1 MLDSNLVLKSI
12 DFKEKIYVAFS
23 GGPDSTALLYLLAM
37 IRNDYDELKLK
48 AIHVNHNLSKNS
60 MSWESHCKKVCSD
73 LNIDLITESIEVV
86 SDGGGIESAS
96 RQARYKIFKN
106 LLETNEQILLAHH
119 SDDLAETVFMRLL
132 RGTGADGL
140 EGPLSQRAIGKGL
153 LIRPLLE
160 ISKEEILNYL
170 TENNIKFIEDE
181 SNKENEFDRNFL
193 RNKVF
198 PLLETRWKNF
208 SIRINNTSSILK
220 NRNKIYSELFNE
232 KFHDLIGNNIEL
244 KKIHGL
250 SDSVISDILRYSIKE
265 CNIAMPNSKIMKEII
280 KTFVHS
286 KPGSKSIVRWSRSD
300 KELNAGKI
308 TYQKGYIIISKG

>member
-1 MLDSNLVLKSI
+1 LLDSNLVLKSI